1 MRSFDY
7 IIVGAGTAGCVLA
20 NRLTEN
26 PSIQVLLVEAGMDSR
41 DPRIFTPSSYPLL
54 NGTYM
59 NWNFFTEPQKKLGGR
74 QIYQPRGKAMGGS
87 SAINCMAYIRGNKA
101 DFENWLAM
109 GCGGW
114 SYADMLPYF
123 KKSENNLDI
132 HNEFHGQG
140 GPLTVSNPSQN
151 TIFGQAFI
159 EACGSV
165 GIPKN
170 TDFNGAS
177 QIGAGMFQF
186 AIADGQRVTGAS
198 AFINPILKRK
208 NLKVISQFH
217 VTNLVIEGDQVKG
230 IEGHLKN
237 EKSSTI
243 FRADQD
249 VILSAGSFQS
259 PQIMML
265 AGIGDADYLKSFGIE
280 NKVNLPGVGKNLS
293 DHVFVNMHAEAKT
306 ERASFNAA
314 ISVPNFLTYVTK
326 KKGPLSASP
335 LEGCAFYDSVN
346 QSDQPDLQ
354 FHFSSAW
361 SLDMYDYKK
370 MPIDDGFTCLPTLLK
385 PESRGYVGLHSKSP
399 WDAPKIDPQYL
410 TDSEGKDLATLKRGV
425 KLAHQILLSSEFD
438 HLRLGNTLPY
448 PSGEL
453 TEELIEK
460 HIERAT
466 ECVYHPIGTC
476 KMGNDASSVT
486 DPKTLRVKGINGLR
500 VIDASIMPD
509 LVSGN
514 TNSIVMAIGEKGS
527 DLILNNY

>member
-1 MRSFDY
+1 MFFDF
-7 IIVGAGTAGCVLA
+7 IVVGAGTAGCVLA
-20 NRLTEN
+20 NRLTED

-41 DPRIFTPSSYPLL
+41 DPRISTPSSYPLL
-54 NGTYM
+54 NGTYL
-59 NWNFFTEPQKKLGGR
+59 NWNFFTEPQKNLGGR

-101 DFENWLAM
+101 DLNAWESM
-109 GCGGW
+109 GCHGW

-132 HNEFHGQG
+132 HNEFHGVG
-140 GPLTVSNPSQN
+140 GPLTISNPSQN
-151 TIFGQAFI
+151 TVFGKAFI
-159 EACGSV
+159 EACGSL

-170 TDFNGAS
+170 ADFNGAN

-186 AIADGQRVTGAS
+186 AIANGERVTGAS
-198 AFINPILKRK
+198 AFIQPILKRK
-208 NLKVISQFH
+208 NLKVLSQFH
-217 VTNLVIEGDQVKG
+217 VSKLVIEGDQVKG
-230 IEGHLKN
+230 IEGYLKN
-237 EKSSTI
+237 ERSNTTFKASKE
-243 FRADQD
+243 

-259 PQIMML
+259 PQLMML
-265 AGIGDADYLKSFGIE
+265 SGIGDADYLKSFGISAI
-280 NKVNLPGVGKNLS
+280 VDLPGVGKNLS
-293 DHVFVNMHAEAKT
+293 DHLFVNMHAEAKT
-306 ERASFNAA
+306 KRASFNAA
-314 ISVPNFLTYVTK
+314 ISIPNFLAYVTK

-361 SLDMYDYKK
+361 SLDLYDHKK
-370 MPIDDGFTCLPTLLK
+370 MPIQDGFSCLPTLLK

-410 TDSEGKDLATLKRGV
+410 SDPKGKDLATLKRGV

-438 HLRLGNTLPY
+438 HLRLGKSLPY
-448 PSGEL
+448 PAGEL
-453 TEELIEK
+453 TDELIQK
-460 HIERAT
+460 HIECAT
-466 ECVYHPIGTC
+466 ECVYHPVGTC
-476 KMGNDASSVT
+476 KMGHDFDAVT
-486 DPKTLRVKGINGLR
+486 DPKTLRVRGIRGLR

-527 DLILNNY
+527 DLILNND

>member
-1 MRSFDY
+1 MSFDF

-26 PSIQVLLVEAGMDSR
+26 PEIQVLLVEAGMDSD
-41 DPRIFTPSSYPLL
+41 DPRISTPSSYPLL
-54 NGTYM
+54 NGTEM

-74 QIYQPRGKAMGGS
+74 RIYQPRGKAMGGS
-87 SAINCMAYIRGNKA
+87 SAINCMAYIRGNRA
-101 DFENWLAM
+101 DLNAWESM
-109 GCGGW
+109 GCEGW

-132 HNEFHGQG
+132 QNEFHGQG

-170 TDFNGAS
+170 TDFNGAN

-186 AIADGQRVTGAS
+186 AIANGERVTGAS
-198 AFINPILKRK
+198 AFIRPILSRK
-208 NLKVISQFH
+208 NLKVISRFH
-217 VTNLVIEGDQVKG
+217 VSQLIIEGDQVKG
-230 IEGHLKN
+230 VEGYLKN
-237 EKSSTI
+237 SKSATT
-243 FRADQD
+243 FRAHKE

-259 PQIMML
+259 PQILML
-265 AGIGDADYLKSFGIE
+265 SGIGDADYLKSFNISS
-280 NKVNLPGVGKNLS
+280 KVNLPGVGKNLS
-293 DHVFVNMHAEAKT
+293 DHLFVNMHAEAKT
-306 ERASFNAA
+306 QRASFNAA
-314 ISVPNFLTYVTK
+314 ISISNFLTYVTK

-361 SLDMYDYKK
+361 SLDMYDYRK
-370 MPIDDGFTCLPTLLK
+370 MPIGDGFTCLPTLLK
-385 PESRGYVGLHSKSP
+385 PERRGYVGLHTHSP
-399 WDAPKIDPQYL
+399 FDAPKIDPQYL
-410 TDSEGKDLATLKRGV
+410 TDTHGKDLATLKRGV
-425 KLAHQILLSSEFD
+425 KLAHQILLSTEFD
-438 HLRLGNTLPY
+438 HLRLGNKLAY
-448 PSGEL
+448 PAGEL

-466 ECVYHPIGTC
+466 ECVYHPVGTC
-476 KMGNDASSVT
+476 KMGHDSDSVSE
-486 DPKTLRVKGINGLR
+486 PSTLKVKGINGLR

-514 TNSIVMAIGEKGS
+514 TNAIAMAIGEKGA
-527 DLILNNY
+527 DLVLNYY

>member
-1 MRSFDY
+1 MSFDF

-26 PSIQVLLVEAGMDSR
+26 PEIQVLLVEAGMDSH
-41 DPRIFTPSSYPLL
+41 DPRISTPSSYPLL
-54 NGTYM
+54 NGTEM

-74 QIYQPRGKAMGGS
+74 RLYQPRGKAMGGS

-101 DFENWLAM
+101 DLNAWEAM
-109 GCGGW
+109 GCKGW

-132 HNEFHGQG
+132 QNEFHGQG
-140 GPLTVSNPSQN
+140 GPLTVSNPVQN

-170 TDFNGAS
+170 TDFNGAN

-186 AIADGQRVTGAS
+186 AIANGERVTGAS
-198 AFINPILKRK
+198 AFIRPILKRK
-208 NLKVISQFH
+208 NLKVISRFH
-217 VTNLVIEGDQVKG
+217 VSQLIIEGDQVKG
-230 IEGHLKN
+230 VEGYLKN
-237 EKSSTI
+237 SKSATT
-243 FRADQD
+243 FRANKE

-259 PQIMML
+259 PQILML
-265 AGIGDADYLKSFGIE
+265 SGIGDADYLKSFHISS
-280 NKVNLPGVGKNLS
+280 KVNLPGVGKNLS
-293 DHVFVNMHAEAKT
+293 DHLFVNMHAEAKT
-306 ERASFNAA
+306 QRASFNAA
-314 ISVPNFLTYVTK
+314 ISISNFLTYVSK
-326 KKGPLSASP
+326 KKGPLAASP

-346 QSDQPDLQ
+346 QSAQPDLQ

-361 SLDMYDYKK
+361 SLDMYDYRK
-370 MPIDDGFTCLPTLLK
+370 MPVSDGFTCLPTLLK

-399 WDAPKIDPQYL
+399 FDAPIIDPQYL
-410 TDSEGKDLATLKRGV
+410 TDSAGKDLATLKRGV
-425 KLAHQILLSSEFD
+425 KLAHQILLSREFD
-438 HLRLGNTLPY
+438 HLRLGNALAY
-448 PSGEL
+448 PAGEL

-476 KMGNDASSVT
+476 KMGQDSASVC
-486 DPKTLRVKGINGLR
+486 DPSSLRVKGINGLR

-514 TNSIVMAIGEKGS
+514 TNAIAMAIGEKGA
-527 DLILNNY
+527 DLVLNNY